1 MNDFDL
7 RKYLAEGRLLKENM
21 QDEDLLASQAIDILD
36 EIRVYAEDE
45 ELIQYLNKSMDY
57 LERIPSNDDVYSA
70 IQAVADGLSPYTGE
84 AFDYEV
90 DDMQSELERL
100 IAENKVLKEEK
111 RSVVDY
117 DNRDGRTTELF
128 LDNGDSVEV
137 DVIELYNEIRKNNED
152 LAENKL
158 IKETKEEDYY
168 NLLMDLKGTEL
179 DWITKRRFETLMMK
193 RGMYDSFE
201 DFLDDEIDFFQEE
214 GNVEIIDKIKSTFLN
229 ENNLLKEYLDLE
241 IDEDQV
247 TINSYSGEYSGFIE
261 DDNTVDFSVTGYEEE
276 RENDAFDF
284 DEDNWK
290 DILGPKHAFVKISNQ
305 IPTTKVE
312 AAGDY
317 VMITVD
323 LEDLKA
329 IAD

>member
-1 MNDFDL
+1 MDNFNL
-7 RKYLAEGRLLKENM
+7 RKY
-21 QDEDLLASQAIDILD
+21 
-36 EIRVYAEDE
+36 
-45 ELIQYLNKSMDY
+45 
-57 LERIPSNDDVYSA
+57 
-70 IQAVADGLSPYTGE
+70 
-84 AFDYEV
+84 
-90 DDMQSELERL
+90 
-100 IAENKVLKEEK
+100 
-111 RSVVDY
+111 
-117 DNRDGRTTELF
+117 
-128 LDNGDSVEV
+128 
-137 DVIELYNEIRKNNED
+137 

-179 DWITKRRFETLMMK
+179 DWITKRTFETLMMK

-247 TINSYSGEYSGFIE
+247 TINTYSGEYNGFIE
-261 DDNTVDFSVTGYEEE
+261 DDGTVDFSVTGYEEE
-276 RENDAFDF
+276 REDGEIDF

-305 IPTTKVE
+305 IPTKVE
-312 AAGDY
+312 AVDDY

-323 LEDLKA
+323 LEDLEA
-329 IAD
+329 ISD

>member
-1 MNDFDL
+1 MDNFDL
-7 RKYLAEGRLLKENM
+7 RKYLAEGKLIK
-21 QDEDLLASQAIDILD
+21 
-36 EIRVYAEDE
+36 E
-45 ELIQYLNKSMDY
+45 ELTYQFSEYDFDITKEPGYQEEIIKKIKSIYPNIENDIMMRMIRDSEDYYYSEARSENKLGRDYEPVGSDEFADSIIMSYRDQYL
-57 LERIPSNDDVYSA
+57 E
-70 IQAVADGLSPYTGE
+70 
-84 AFDYEV
+84 
-90 DDMQSELERL
+90 
-100 IAENKVLKEEK
+100 
-111 RSVVDY
+111 
-117 DNRDGRTTELF
+117 
-128 LDNGDSVEV
+128 
-137 DVIELYNEIRKNNED
+137 
-152 LAENKL
+152 ENKL
-158 IKETKEEDYY
+158 I
-168 NLLMDLKGTEL
+168 
-179 DWITKRRFETLMMK
+179 
-193 RGMYDSFE
+193 
-201 DFLDDEIDFFQEE
+201 
-214 GNVEIIDKIKSTFLN
+214 
-229 ENNLLKEYLDLE
+229 KEYLDLE